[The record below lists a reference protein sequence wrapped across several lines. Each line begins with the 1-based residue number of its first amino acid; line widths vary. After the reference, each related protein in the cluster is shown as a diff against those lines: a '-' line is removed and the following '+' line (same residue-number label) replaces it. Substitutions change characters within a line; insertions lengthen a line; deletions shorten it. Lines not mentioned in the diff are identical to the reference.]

1 MPETFVIGAGPYGIS
16 LATHLRARQ
25 VPFEI
30 VGEPM
35 QSWRKH
41 MPPGMVLKSEPF
53 ASSLWDPD
61 RVFSLEKFCELRG
74 ASYDAIGTPVP
85 LYKFLS
91 YADWFQQQTKLDIRN
106 RTLVRLVRTAAGFD
120 LTFADGERTAARR
133 VVLAT
138 GYLPY
143 RWVPPVL
150 RDLPAE
156 LASHSADHC
165 DLGRFAGRDVTIV
178 GSGQSGLE
186 TAALLHEQGTTT
198 RVLARASQIY
208 WNGAPKPDRS
218 FLSQARW
225 PDSGIGIGWRA
236 WTYAERPAIFHRL
249 PAQLR
254 TRIVAT
260 NWGPAGS
267 WWLKQRLVDKV
278 PLLAGHEI
286 VAAQERNGRLRLTVR
301 GAADTQTFDTDHVIA
316 ATGYKVD
323 LDRLPFLDQALTRRH
338 RGRERRAAAQPIVRI
353 LGARSLFCRRRKR
366 AEFRSG
372 HALHVRRQASGAH
385 AGASFRGAV
394 ENCAFNHTGAQP
406 RVRNS
411 RPGRSEFLGKRVD
424 HFEPRRPIER
434 VRSACRPRQA

>member
-1 MPETFVIGAGPYGIS
+1 MPEIFVIGAGPYGIS

-106 RTLVRLVRTAAGFD
+106 RTLVRLVRTAAGFE
-120 LTFADGERTAARR
+120 LTFADGERTTARR

-156 LASHSADHC
+156 LASHSSDHC

-186 TAALLHEQGTTT
+186 TAAMLHEQGTTT

-254 TRIVAT
+254 TRVLAT

-267 WWLKQRLVDKV
+267 WWLKERLADKV
-278 PLLAGHEI
+278 PLLVGHNI
-286 VAAQERNGRLRLTVR
+286 VSAQERNGRLRLTVQ
-301 GAADTQTFDTDHVIA
+301 GAADIQTFDTDHVIA

-323 LDRLPFLDQALTRRH
+323 LERLPFLDQAL
-338 RGRERRAAAQPIVRI
+338 RAAI
-353 LGARSLFCRRRKR
+353 
-366 AEFRSG
+366 
-372 HALHVRRQASGAH
+372 
-385 AGASFRGAV
+385 AV
-394 ENCAFNHTGAQP
+394 EHGAP
-406 RVRNS
+406 RLSPSFESSVPGLYFVGAASAQSFGPVMRFMFGAKHPARTLAHHFAAQSKIAPSITQAPSRVSGIAAQVDRN
-411 RPGRSEFLGKRVD
+411 F
-424 HFEPRRPIER
+424 
-434 VRSACRPRQA
+434 

>member
-1 MPETFVIGAGPYGIS
+1 MTETFVIGAGPYGIS

-61 RVFSLEKFCELRG
+61 RVHSLEKFCELRG

-91 YADWFQQQTKLDIRN
+91 YADWFQQQAKLDIRN
-106 RTLVRLVRTAAGFD
+106 RTLVRLARTAAGFD
-120 LTFADGERTAARR
+120 LTFADGERMAARR

-138 GYLPY
+138 GSLPY
-143 RWVPPVL
+143 RFVPPVL
-150 RDLPAE
+150 RELPAE
-156 LASHSADHC
+156 LASHSADHS

-186 TAALLHEQGTTT
+186 TAALLHEQGATT
-198 RVLARASQIY
+198 RVLARAPRIY
-208 WNGAPKPDRS
+208 WNDAPQPHRS
-218 FLSQARW
+218 VLSRARW
-225 PDSGIGIGWRA
+225 PDSGLGTGWRT
-236 WTYAERPAIFHRL
+236 WIYAERPELFYRL

-254 TRIVAT
+254 ARIVAT

-267 WWLKQRLVDKV
+267 WWIKQRLMDKV
-278 PLLAGHEI
+278 PLLTGHEI
-286 VAAQERNGRLRLTVR
+286 VAAQERGGRLRLTVR
-301 GAADTQTFDTDHVIA
+301 GGTDIQTFDTDHVIA

-323 LDRLPFLDQALTRRH
+323 LNGLPLLDHAL
-338 RGRERRAAAQPIVRI
+338 RAAI
-353 LGARSLFCRRRKR
+353 
-366 AEFRSG
+366 
-372 HALHVRRQASGAH
+372 
-385 AGASFRGAV
+385 AV
-394 ENCAFNHTGAQP
+394 ENGAP
-406 RVRNS
+406 RLSASFESSVPGLYFIGAASAQSFGPVMRFMFGAKHPARTLATHFATQAKIS
-411 RPGRSEFLGKRVD
+411 PAAARAPGRMPG
-424 HFEPRRPIER
+424 IT
-434 VRSACRPRQA
+434 AQADRNF

>member
-138 GYLPY
+138 GHLPY
-143 RWVPPVL
+143 RWVPPAL

-156 LASHSADHC
+156 LASHSSDHC

-186 TAALLHEQGTTT
+186 TAAMLHEQGTTT

-225 PDSGIGIGWRA
+225 PDSGIGIGLAGMDLRRTASDFSSVAGATAHSGPRNQLGPGWIVVAKGTTGGQSPATR
-236 WTYAERPAIFHRL
+236 RPQHRL
-249 PAQLR
+249 
-254 TRIVAT
+254 
-260 NWGPAGS
+260 GAGTER
-267 WWLKQRLVDKV
+267 QAAAHC
-278 PLLAGHEI
+278 AG
-286 VAAQERNGRLRLTVR
+286 RGRYSDIRHRSRDR
-301 GAADTQTFDTDHVIA
+301 G
-316 ATGYKVD
+316 
-323 LDRLPFLDQALTRRH
+323 DRL
-338 RGRERRAAAQPIVRI
+338 
-353 LGARSLFCRRRKR
+353 
-366 AEFRSG
+366 
-372 HALHVRRQASGAH
+372 
-385 AGASFRGAV
+385 
-394 ENCAFNHTGAQP
+394 
-406 RVRNS
+406 
-411 RPGRSEFLGKRVD
+411 
-424 HFEPRRPIER
+424 
-434 VRSACRPRQA
+434 